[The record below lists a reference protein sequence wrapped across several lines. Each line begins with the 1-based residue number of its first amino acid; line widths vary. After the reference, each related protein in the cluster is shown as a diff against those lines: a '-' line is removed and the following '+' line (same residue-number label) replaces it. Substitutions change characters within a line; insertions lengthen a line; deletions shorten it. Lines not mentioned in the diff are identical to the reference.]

1 MALENNQIENSNID
15 NDEISLKEIVIK
27 VKEWVSFLKTKWK
40 TIFIAG
46 IIGALIGLTIS
57 LLVRP
62 RYKAVTTFAMEEDK
76 SSGGGGLSGAI
87 GLASSF
93 GIDLGGAGG
102 GGAFA
107 ATNLAEL
114 MKSRLLVEKI
124 LLNPIEVEGKTISIA
139 EYYIQTNNL
148 REKWKKNLEYKNIKF
163 EINSNPIF
171 FTPQQVEV
179 ISNIYN
185 DLVSKK
191 NMLIGLKSKEDAIPQ
206 ISITNEHELFAKLF
220 CENLLAG
227 TSEFYIETKSKR
239 AKKNLKNLEEQLDSV
254 RRKYNNS
261 LTSFATSS
269 ESLFNLNTANKIK
282 STTSLNR
289 QIDVQSLAAL
299 LPPLIANIENAKATL
314 TNATPLFQ
322 IIETPILPLPKENPS
337 FFKVILLY
345 STTFFLTIMTILF
358 LLQYYIIK
366 INNSK
371 IPLKNFINNTIF
383 FSFHF

>member
-1 MALENNQIENSNID
+1 MMNEQHKFQNNE
-15 NDEISLKEIVIK
+15 LGFKEIMLLIKYWLLFFYKKKNILLLFFLAGSVIGYIQ
-27 VKEWVSFLKTKWK
+27 VKNEKPKYT
-40 TIFIAG
+40 A
-46 IIGALIGLTIS
+46 TIS
-57 LLVRP
+57 YVLEE
-62 RYKAVTTFAMEEDK
+62 ASNSSSNNTFNLM
-76 SSGGGGLSGAI
+76 SQIGISGSPNNGGGI
-87 GLASSF
+87 FSSS
-93 GIDLGGAGG
+93 ILI
-102 GGAFA
+102 
-107 ATNLAEL
+107 EL
-114 MKSRLLVEKI
+114 MKSRSMIQKILLRPVLVEKKYI
-124 LLNPIEVEGKTISIA
+124 TLA

-366 INNSK
+366 IKLDSS
-371 IPLKNFINNTIF
+371 PLQESTKQIKYV
-383 FSFHF
+383 

>member
-1 MALENNQIENSNID
+1 MNEQYKFQNNE
-15 NDEISLKEIVIK
+15 LGFKEIMLLIKYWFLFFYKKKNILLFFFLAGSVIGYIQ
-27 VKEWVSFLKTKWK
+27 VKNEKPKYT
-40 TIFIAG
+40 A
-46 IIGALIGLTIS
+46 TIS
-57 LLVRP
+57 YVL
-62 RYKAVTTFAMEEDK
+62 EEASN
-76 SSGGGGLSGAI
+76 SSSNNTLNLMSQIGISGSPNNGGGI
-87 GLASSF
+87 FSSS
-93 GIDLGGAGG
+93 ILI
-102 GGAFA
+102 
-107 ATNLAEL
+107 EL
-114 MKSRLLVEKI
+114 MKSRSMIQKILLRPVLVEKKYI
-124 LLNPIEVEGKTISIA
+124 TLA

-148 REKWKKNLEYKNIKF
+148 REKWKKNIEYKNIKF

-191 NMLIGLKSKEDAIPQ
+191 HMLIGLKSKEDAIPQ

-261 LTSFATSS
+261 LTLFATSS

-322 IIETPILPLPKENPS
+322 IIETPILPLPKEKPS

-358 LLQYYIIK
+358 LLHYYTIK
-366 INNSK
+366 IKLDSS
-371 IPLKNFINNTIF
+371 PLQESTKQIKYV
-383 FSFHF
+383 